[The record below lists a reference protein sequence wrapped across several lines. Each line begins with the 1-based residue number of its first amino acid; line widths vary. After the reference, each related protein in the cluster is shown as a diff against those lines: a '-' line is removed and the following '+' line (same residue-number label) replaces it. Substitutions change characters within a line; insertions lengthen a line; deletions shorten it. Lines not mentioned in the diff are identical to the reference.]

1 MAIFA
6 NADIPTMLTDWGNV
20 LTADEVSAACTL
32 DDREELVLEQDGGSG
47 QIARYTV
54 ATIRTSDFPSLAA
67 NDPISIDGV
76 NYTIWRR
83 LLLGDGALSE
93 LWLRIEGTS

>member
-1 MAIFA
+1 MAIFQDA
-6 NADIPTMLTDWGNV
+6 EIETMLTDWGNI
-20 LTADEVSAACTL
+20 LTANDLSAACTL

-47 QIARYTV
+47 QIARRIT
-54 ATIRTSDFPSLAA
+54 ATIRSSDFPSLAA

-76 NYTIWRR
+76 AYTVYQK

>member
-1 MAIFA
+1 MIFQ
-6 NADIPTMLTDWGNV
+6 NADIPTMLADWGNV
-20 LTADEVSAACTL
+20 LTAGELIAACTL

-47 QIARYTV
+47 QVARYTV
-54 ATIRTSDFPSLAA
+54 ATIRSSDFPDLKA

-76 NYTIWRR
+76 GYIIWRR

-93 LWLRIEGTS
+93 LWLRLEGTS